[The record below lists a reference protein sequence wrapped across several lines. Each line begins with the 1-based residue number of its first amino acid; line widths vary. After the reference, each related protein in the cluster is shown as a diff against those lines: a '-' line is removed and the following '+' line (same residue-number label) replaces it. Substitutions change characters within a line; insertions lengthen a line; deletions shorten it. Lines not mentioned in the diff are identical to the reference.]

1 MGSRLPHGR
10 RGLKSVFRG
19 VYRGEEVSPS
29 SRKAGIEIRFC
40 PQYSGIWISSPSSR
54 KAGIEIPGAFWWPHR
69 GLSPSSR
76 KAGIEIDT
84 PEYDGGTPGSPS
96 SRKAGIEIVRMCFIR
111 LSIEVAFLTEGGD

>member
-1 MGSRLPHGR
+1 MWDAGSWDKSRLPHGR
-10 RGLKSVFRG
+10 RGLKLEQV
-19 VYRGEEVSPS
+19 EKE
-29 SRKAGIEIRFC
+29 AQETM
-40 PQYSGIWISSPSSR
+40 
-54 KAGIEIPGAFWWPHR
+54 
-69 GLSPSSR
+69 SPSSR